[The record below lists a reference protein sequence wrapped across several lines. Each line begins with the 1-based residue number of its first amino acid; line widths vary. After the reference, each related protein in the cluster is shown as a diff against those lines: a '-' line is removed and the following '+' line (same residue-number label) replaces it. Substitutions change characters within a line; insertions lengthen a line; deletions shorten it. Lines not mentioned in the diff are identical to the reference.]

1 MVFLCTRRNIY
12 DFFRDSARLPISRS
26 LSLVP
31 SLRNQT
37 FGRLLYWI
45 AGFCSGLSLF
55 VEAERRRGELAM
67 YVMPKA
73 LESIWVA
80 ARGKANPSVKK
91 RMVGEAAFIA
101 LAMGMVMVSPLLAGV
116 LRWGFKMLMVP
127 NIQSTYQN
135 DPQHLSGLVR
145 RILYQFVGPN

>member
-1 MVFLCTRRNIY
+1 MRN
-12 DFFRDSARLPISRS
+12 RTL
-26 LSLVP
+26 
-31 SLRNQT
+31 
-37 FGRLLYWI
+37 GRLLYWI

-80 ARGKANPSVKK
+80 ARGKANPSVKR
-91 RMVGEAAFIA
+91 RMMGEVAFISV
-101 LAMGMVMVSPLLAGV
+101 AMGMVMVSPPLAGV
-116 LRWGFKMLMVP
+116 LRCAKTLTVP
-127 NIQSTYQN
+127 NMQSTYQN
-135 DPQHLSGLVR
+135 DPQHLSGVVR